1 MGIDLIVI
9 GGGASGMMAALVAAR
24 EGAAVLLI
32 EKNRLIGRKLAI
44 TGGGRCNLTNQ
55 AELPELIANIPGN
68 GRFLYS
74 ALQRFGSQQ
83 LMEFFEIELGVK
95 LKVERGRRVFPYSD
109 QAKEVIAAF
118 QESLQKSGARIL
130 TSTVVKQVIWDPVK
144 GQITVKCSASQ
155 EFSAFQVIVAT
166 GGLAYPGTGSTGDG
180 YAWAAATGHRL
191 VPCYP
196 SLVPL
201 EVREDW
207 PGQLE
212 GLSLVNVRVTASHQG
227 KKLAAEF
234 GEMLFTSYGVS
245 GPLILSM
252 SRQIVPLVIAEP
264 NSVVLEIDL
273 KPALSEA
280 ELDQRVQRDF
290 SDNSRKL
297 YKNALDDL
305 LPQKIIPVVI
315 ELSGIDPLKPVH
327 QITRAERQ
335 QLVKLLKQL
344 RMTVSKPRS
353 YAEAIITTG
362 GVNIKDLDPKTMES
376 KLVPGLYFVGEVVDV
391 DAYTGGYNL
400 QVAFAMGYVAAKT
413 VAQRLSVS
421 LP

>member
-9 GGGASGMMAALVAAR
+9 GAGASGLMAALMAAR
-24 EGAAVLLI
+24 EGATVLLI

-83 LMEFFEIELGVK
+83 LMEFFEFELGVK
-95 LKVERGRRVFPYSD
+95 LKVERGRRVFPDSD
-109 QAKEVIAAF
+109 QAKEVITAF
-118 QESLQKSGARIL
+118 QEALQKSGVRIL

-144 GQITVKCSASQ
+144 KQITVKCSAGQ
-155 EFSAFQVIVAT
+155 EFNAAQVMVAT

-180 YAWAAATGHRL
+180 YVWAAATGHRL
-191 VPCYP
+191 IPCYP

-212 GLSLVNVRVTASHQG
+212 GLSLVNVRVTASHQD

-234 GEMLFTSYGVS
+234 GEMLFTSYGVT
-245 GPLILSM
+245 GPLILSL

-273 KPALSEA
+273 KPALSEV

-305 LPQKIIPVVI
+305 LPQKLIPVMI
-315 ELSGIDPLKPVH
+315 ELSGIQSPETSPSDNPRRAAAIGQALK
-327 QITRAERQ
+327 A
-335 QLVKLLKQL
+335 
-344 RMTVSKPRS
+344 
-353 YAEAIITTG
+353 
-362 GVNIKDLDPKTMES
+362 
-376 KLVPGLYFVGEVVDV
+376 
-391 DAYTGGYNL
+391 
-400 QVAFAMGYVAAKT
+400 VAPDG
-413 VAQRLSVS
+413 Q
-421 LP
+421 

>member
-1 MGIDLIVI
+1 M
-9 GGGASGMMAALVAAR
+9 
-24 EGAAVLLI
+24 
-32 EKNRLIGRKLAI
+32 
-44 TGGGRCNLTNQ
+44 
-55 AELPELIANIPGN
+55 
-68 GRFLYS
+68 
-74 ALQRFGSQQ
+74 
-83 LMEFFEIELGVK
+83 
-95 LKVERGRRVFPYSD
+95 
-109 QAKEVIAAF
+109 
-118 QESLQKSGARIL
+118 
-130 TSTVVKQVIWDPVK
+130 
-144 GQITVKCSASQ
+144 
-155 EFSAFQVIVAT
+155 VAT

-180 YAWAAATGHRL
+180 YVWAAATGHRMI
-191 VPCYP
+191 PCYP

-212 GLSLVNVRVTASHQG
+212 GLSLVNVRVTASHQD

-234 GEMLFTSYGVS
+234 GEMLFTSYGVT
-245 GPLILSM
+245 GPLILSL

-273 KPALSEA
+273 KPALSEV

-305 LPQKIIPVVI
+305 LPQKLIPVMI

-344 RMTVSKPRS
+344 PLTVSKPRS
-353 YAEAIITTG
+353 YAEAIITAG

-376 KLVPGLYFVGEVVDV
+376 KLVPGLYFIGEVVDV

-400 QVAFAMGYVAAKT
+400 QVAFAMGYVAAKA
-413 VAQRLSVS
+413 VAQRLKVS
-421 LP
+421 IT

>member
-9 GGGASGMMAALVAAR
+9 GAGASGLMAALVAAR
-24 EGAAVLLI
+24 EGATVLLI

-83 LMEFFEIELGVK
+83 LMEFFEKELGVK
-95 LKVERGRRVFPYSD
+95 LKVERGRRVFPDSD
-109 QAKEVIAAF
+109 QAKEVITAF
-118 QESLQKSGARIL
+118 QEALQKSGVRIL
-130 TSTVVKQVIWDPVK
+130 TSTVVKQVTWEPVK
-144 GQITVKCSASQ
+144 EQITVKCSAGQ
-155 EFSAFQVIVAT
+155 EFSAAQVMVAT

-180 YAWAAATGHRL
+180 YVWAAATGHRMI
-191 VPCYP
+191 PCYP

-212 GLSLVNVRVTASHQG
+212 GLSLVNVRVTASHQD
-227 KKLAAEF
+227 KKLATEF
-234 GEMLFTSYGVS
+234 GEMLFTSYGVT
-245 GPLILSM
+245 GPLILSL
-252 SRQIVPLVIAEP
+252 SRQIVPLVIAVP
-264 NSVVLEIDL
+264 NSVLLEIDL
-273 KPALSEA
+273 KPALSEL

-305 LPQKIIPVVI
+305 LPQKLIPVMI
-315 ELSGIDPLKPVH
+315 ELSGINPLKPVH

-344 RMTVSKPRS
+344 PLTVSKPRS
-353 YAEAIITTG
+353 YAEAIITAG

-376 KLVPGLYFVGEVVDV
+376 KLVPGLYFIGEVVDV

-400 QVAFAMGYVAAKT
+400 QVAFAMGYVAAKA
-413 VAQRLSVS
+413 VAQRLRVS
-421 LP
+421 IS

>member
-9 GGGASGMMAALVAAR
+9 GAGASGLMAALVAAR
-24 EGAAVLLI
+24 EGATVLLI

-83 LMEFFEIELGVK
+83 LMEFFEFELGVK
-95 LKVERGRRVFPYSD
+95 LKVERGRRVFPDSD
-109 QAKEVIAAF
+109 QAKEVITAF
-118 QESLQKSGARIL
+118 QEALQKSGVRIL

-144 GQITVKCSASQ
+144 KQITVKCSAGQ
-155 EFSAFQVIVAT
+155 EFNAAQVMVAT

-180 YAWAAATGHRL
+180 YVWAAATGHRL
-191 VPCYP
+191 IPCYP

-212 GLSLVNVRVTASHQG
+212 GLSLVNVRVTASHQD

-234 GEMLFTSYGVS
+234 GEMLFTSYGVT
-245 GPLILSM
+245 GPLILSL

-273 KPALSEA
+273 KPALSEV

-305 LPQKIIPVVI
+305 LPQKLIPVMI

-344 RMTVSKPRS
+344 PLTVSKPRS
-353 YAEAIITTG
+353 YAEAIITAG

-376 KLVPGLYFVGEVVDV
+376 KLVPGLYFIGEVVDV

-400 QVAFAMGYVAAKT
+400 QVAFAMGYVAAKA
-413 VAQRLSVS
+413 VAQRLRVS
-421 LP
+421 IT